1 MFCWPSVEQLV
12 LKVYVATPE
21 FRVTAVPT
29 GALFTRNWTL
39 PVGVGPGTVTSGLAV
54 VTVKPVT
61 VAVSVTVGLFV
72 GLAVAMVVEAI
83 RLVDEILLL
92 LVPPL
97 QMFVSALHSGVTVVQ
112 ALARLAMFGL
122 PQPLAR

>member
-29 GALFTRNWTL
+29 GALFTRNWTV

-61 VAVSVTVGLFV
+61 AALSVTVGLFV
-72 GLAVAMVVEAI
+72 GLAVTMVVEAI
-83 RLVDEILLL
+83 RVDDEIFGPRDPLL
-92 LVPPL
+92 
-97 QMFVSALHSGVTVVQ
+97 SGVTVVQ

-122 PQPLAR
+122 PQPLARS